1 MHLDRRQ
8 TWFTHYFFCILQPS
22 LSEVDRPENGAQVQP
37 ERERLSLPVQS
48 SEEAEEME
56 GAVGGATGGTDEDF
70 SSIEWM
76 LSAGVEDPDLMA
88 KIR

>member
-1 MHLDRRQ
+1 M
-8 TWFTHYFFCILQPS
+8 
-22 LSEVDRPENGAQVQP
+22 DRPENGAQVQP

-48 SEEAEEME
+48 TEEGEEME
-56 GAVGGATGGTDEDF
+56 GAVGGGTGGTDEDL